1 MTTRKVNIVKSA
13 DWVTIMLYLMLTL
26 MGWFNIY
33 AAVYNDE
40 YSNIF
45 DFSQRYGK
53 QLVWIGFALL
63 IAFLL
68 FVVDNKAYHF
78 FAYFIYATVV
88 VVLLSVLFFGKEVNG
103 ARAWFEIGPVGLQP
117 AEFGKFATGLAIAR
131 FLSSFNIKIHKFEN
145 LFILGAVI
153 LTPVILIIFQN
164 DVGSAIVY
172 VAFVLVLFR
181 EGLTPWVLL
190 VGVVI
195 LVLFFASL
203 LAQPITVLIALYFF
217 SAILYRLNNNK
228 ALREITIATGII
240 SAIGLIMWIVVYFF
254 KLKISLYTVL
264 IISLVLAGI
273 YFLYYAYKKN
283 LKVVLF
289 IIAFFAGSIFF
300 SFSVDYV
307 FNNILQPHQQKRIN
321 VLLNKDVDVKSAGY
335 NVHQSKIAIG
345 SGGFYGK
352 GYLKGTQT
360 KFNFVPEQSTDF
372 IFCTVGE
379 EWGFIGSV
387 TVLLLFVFLILR
399 IIYMAERQRSS
410 FGRIYGYSV
419 ASILFI
425 HVAVNIGMTIG
436 LSPVIGIPLPFFSYG
451 GSSLWAFT
459 VLLFIFVRLDA
470 SRMELF

>member
-13 DWVTIMLYLMLTL
+13 DWVTIILYLMLTL

-88 VVLLSVLFFGKEVNG
+88 VVLLNVLFFGKEVNG

-195 LVLFFASL
+195 LVLFFVSL

>member
-13 DWVTIMLYLMLTL
+13 DWVTIILYLMLTL

-195 LVLFFASL
+195 LVLFFVSL